1 MLGGEAAEAAA
12 EPNHVGFAVQVLE
25 GAMGVVRQG
34 YADQAAMVGV
44 VDADFGLLRQRAERQ
59 IRGEQDRH
67 RGRAP
72 PVGGLTA
79 FLET

>member
-12 EPNHVGFAVQVLE
+12 EPHHAPFAVQVLE

-34 YADQAAMVGV
+34 YADQAAMVSV
-44 VDADFGLLRQRAERQ
+44 VDFNFGLLRQCAEGQ
-59 IRGEQDRH
+59 IRSEQDRH

-72 PVGGLTA
+72 PVGGLAA